1 MGMKKE
7 KFNDVKLE
15 TLDESKQL
23 NLIAT
28 YIKELRFSYGFT
40 QKILAKDAEVH
51 YRTIQNIESGKK
63 NFAVR
68 NLIKVISV
76 FDLDL
81 RILFREIS

>member
-1 MGMKKE
+1 MVMKKE
-7 KFNDVKLE
+7 KFNDIKLE

-40 QKILAKDAEVH
+40 QKILAKDAQVH

-63 NFAVR
+63 NYTIE
-68 NLIKVISV
+68 NLTKVVSV

-81 RILFREIS
+81 CSLFNALS

>member
-1 MGMKKE
+1 MKKE
-7 KFNDVKLE
+7 KFNDVKRE
-15 TLDESKQL
+15 TLDESNQL

-28 YIKELRFSYGFT
+28 YIKELRYSYGFT
-40 QKILAKDAEVH
+40 QKVLAKDAEVH

-63 NFAVR
+63 NFKVR